1 MKRFSILSIMILIFG
16 LAVCVSIGYLLSTT
30 LLSTGLFESVANLGS
45 NQITVYA
52 IDMQSSDNVTDLNDL
67 KSTLQNSTGAGYVY
81 NRDNTY
87 HLLASVYENL
97 ADAELV
103 KTNLKNNGY
112 SPEILKIEIPTLKFS
127 GNFSA
132 NEKNVLTNAL
142 QAKQTIFKALYDIAI
157 SLDTTVSD
165 KTQAKLDCN
174 NTFSKLV
181 TIKSNFETIF
191 AEKLKSDNFQTLHKS
206 LENTYNH
213 LSLLISEKA
222 VTPTQSYS
230 SLIKFT
236 YCKILLE
243 N

>member
-1 MKRFSILSIMILIFG
+1 MKKFSILSTMIMIFG

-30 LLSTGLFESVANLGS
+30 LLSTGLFETVANINS
-45 NQITVYA
+45 NQFTVYA
-52 IDMQSSDNVTDLNDL
+52 IDMKSSDNATELNEL
-67 KSTLQNSTGAGYVY
+67 KTSLQNSTGAGYVY
-81 NRDNTY
+81 NLDNKY
-87 HLLASVYENL
+87 HLLASIYENS

-112 SPEILKIEIPTLKFS
+112 SPEILKIDIPTLKFS

-132 NEKNVLTNAL
+132 NEKTVLTNAV

-157 SLDTTVSD
+157 SLDTSVSD
-165 KTQAKLDCN
+165 KTQAKLECN

-191 AEKLKSDNFQTLHKS
+191 ADKLKSDNFEKLHKS
-206 LENTYNH
+206 LENIYNN
-213 LSLLISEKA
+213 LSLLISEKT
-222 VTPTQSYS
+222 VTTTQTYS
-230 SLIKFT
+230 SLIKLT
-236 YCKILLE
+236 YCKIILD

>member
-1 MKRFSILSIMILIFG
+1 MIMIFG

-30 LLSTGLFESVANLGS
+30 LLSTGLFETVANINS
-45 NQITVYA
+45 NQFTVYA
-52 IDMQSSDNVTDLNDL
+52 IDMKSSDNATELNEL
-67 KSTLQNSTGAGYVY
+67 KTSLQNSTGAGYVY
-81 NRDNTY
+81 NLDNKY
-87 HLLASVYENL
+87 HLLASIYENS

-112 SPEILKIEIPTLKFS
+112 SPEILKIDIPTLKFS

-132 NEKNVLTNAL
+132 NEKTVLTNAV

-157 SLDTTVSD
+157 SLDTSVSD
-165 KTQAKLDCN
+165 KTQAKLECN

-191 AEKLKSDNFQTLHKS
+191 ADKLKSDNFEKLHKS
-206 LENTYNH
+206 LENIYNN
-213 LSLLISEKA
+213 LSLLISEKT
-222 VTPTQSYS
+222 VTTTQTYS
-230 SLIKFT
+230 SLIKLT
-236 YCKILLE
+236 YCKIILD